1 MYGGAVGDFAPCIHV
16 GSVVYLTDLGSVC
29 LDLVS
34 KAQCNIAYFPAN
46 GDVDCEPFIATL
58 QGKGFSHSYTKRYED
73 QIHGFCAARG
83 DWNKPDVMAAAEE
96 VIAASIAFFNQCL
109 EAK

>member
-1 MYGGAVGDFAPCIHV
+1 M
-16 GSVVYLTDLGSVC
+16 
-29 LDLVS
+29 S
-34 KAQCNIAYFPAN
+34 KSQCNIAYFPAQ

-58 QGKGFSHSYTKRYED
+58 HAKGLAHSYTKRYED

-83 DWNKPDVMAAAEE
+83 DWNKPEVLAAAEE
-96 VIAASIAFFNQCL
+96 VITASVTFFGQCL